1 MPLFAL
7 LLMTFFGFSSD
18 HDIHLSKT
26 TINYSHE
33 KREIQI
39 VTKLFIDDIER
50 ALLADGYTDL
60 KLCTNQE
67 SPKSDLAL
75 AEYVKKHIFIND
87 YTIEDYVFLGKE
99 PSNDFTA
106 VWIYYKIED
115 VSSPQALDVK
125 ADFLYELF
133 DDQKSIVSIT
143 VDNVQKAHSIRSP
156 HDESLKAILN

>member
-1 MPLFAL
+1 MPLLAL
-7 LLMTFFGFSSD
+7 LILNFLLPVSD

-26 TINYSHE
+26 TINYSQE
-33 KREIQI
+33 KQEIQI

-50 ALLADGYTDL
+50 ALIADGYTDL

-67 SPKSDLAL
+67 SPKSDRAL
-75 AEYVKKHIFIND
+75 ADYVKKHIFIND
-87 YTIEDYVFLGKE
+87 YLPEDYIFLGKE
-99 PSNDFTA
+99 PSKDYTA
-106 VWIYYKIED
+106 VWIYYKIEK
-115 VSSPQALDVK
+115 VSSPSLLDVK

-133 DDQKSIVSIT
+133 DDQKSILSIT